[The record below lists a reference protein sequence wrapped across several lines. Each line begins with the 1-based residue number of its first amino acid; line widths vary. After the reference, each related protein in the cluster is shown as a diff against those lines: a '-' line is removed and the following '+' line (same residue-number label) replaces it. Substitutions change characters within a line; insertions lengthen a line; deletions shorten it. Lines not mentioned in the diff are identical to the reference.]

1 MGSSIVDLQNLGRVA
16 VFSRGILKIP
26 ELVALIGARE
36 VVFRPT
42 AEQAGDVDAVVG
54 WGHKPT
60 AEPARAYA
68 RAHQKPYVRL
78 EDGFLRSANT
88 PDKGD
93 PLSVVV
99 DDIGIYYDASCP
111 SRLETWLNESDAG
124 SPATRALVQRAAAC
138 RRRIVEAKLSK
149 YNNTVRPPP
158 DWLRDAKRPILL
170 VVDQTFEDASVLL
183 ASRGAPSFES
193 MLERAIAEYS
203 HGTVVVKTHPDVWS
217 GTKRGY
223 LGGAPREGVR
233 YLTDAVDPAE
243 LFSVV
248 DHVYVVSS
256 GLGFE
261 ALLREVPVTCFGTPF
276 YAGWGLTN
284 DRMPVSRRHRSRSI
298 DELAAAALI
307 RYARYL
313 HPVTQEPCQLED
325 LVDHLA
331 VQRAMYAK
339 NSVKHYCFGFSAWK
353 RDYVRHFLKSPDG
366 SVVFCRSV
374 EHARRAGVDRES
386 RLVVWGSR
394 KPEHL
399 DALAA
404 ELGVPIV
411 TMEDGFIRS
420 VGLGSDFA
428 APFSLVTDERGIY
441 YDATRPSDLEQMLQ
455 CAEFSAGELAAAR
468 AFIDTIVRLGVTK
481 YNFRHGN
488 YERLARPPGRRVIL
502 VPGQVEDDASILL
515 GSPNVRTNEALLREV
530 RRQNPDAH
538 ILFKVHPEVLS
549 GNRKIGRVPQ
559 GAQLYDQL
567 IERAPLS
574 HCLDVADE
582 VHTMTS
588 LVGFEGLLRGKRVV
602 TYGQPFY
609 SGWGLTQDLCAPTRR
624 TRRLTLSELV
634 AGVMLRYPRYYSWSG
649 KCFSSASL
657 ALDELGKLRHAAPAN
672 LPAPSSMVQRSI
684 RRAFTW
690 MKQRPNTK
698 SASARYGLEGRK
710 ILLLQGP
717 VGPFFARLAVALER
731 AGAEVHKIN
740 FNAAD
745 DWYYRGPGLVR
756 FQDGPEA
763 WRAFL
768 EAFLTAHEID
778 TLMLFGD
785 TRAHH
790 SVAVDLAEQRG
801 IESYVFEE
809 GYVRP
814 DYVTLERGGVNAN
827 STLPKELDAYAA
839 LAQEPPPKAVPV
851 KHGFGMLAWYSAVY
865 SLALT
870 LGASRYPHYRHHK
883 DLNVWRMTP
892 TWAKGYVKKAWF
904 AVTERDQLRELTGE
918 YAKRFFLVPL
928 QVYHDAQVVGS
939 RFGSNQAF
947 IVDVVNS
954 FAAHAGSQEL
964 LVFKHHPLDRA
975 YSDYRQVIAE
985 AAAAAGVAERTR
997 YVHDLHL
1004 PSLLRAAKGTVVLNS
1019 TTGFSSLHHGT
1030 PVKVV
1035 GEAVYDIPGLTF
1047 QGPLA
1052 EFWADPPV
1060 PDPRVYRQFRD
1071 GVIAASQ
1078 VNGCFYST
1086 DVAAQVIER
1095 LVQGPR
1101 GAQKRALV
1109 RDFEEAGG
1117 GFELAQDPVG
1127 EHVG

>member
-1 MGSSIVDLQNLGRVA
+1 MGSSIDVLQSLGRVA
-16 VFSRGILKIP
+16 VFSRGIFKIP
-26 ELVALIGARE
+26 ELGALIGATE
-36 VVFRPT
+36 LVFRPT
-42 AEQAGDVDAVVG
+42 QEQSHDVDVVVG

-60 AEPARAYA
+60 AETARAYA
-68 RAHQKPYVRL
+68 QTHHKPYVRL
-78 EDGFLRSANT
+78 EDGFLRSANV

-93 PLSVVV
+93 PSSVVV
-99 DDIGIYYDASCP
+99 DDLGIYYDASCP
-111 SRLETWLNESDAG
+111 NRLEAWLNESLDD
-124 SPATRALVQRAAAC
+124 SPEARALVQRAAAC

-149 YNNTVRPPP
+149 YNNTVRLPPA
-158 DWLRDAKRPILL
+158 WLRDAKRPIVL

-183 ASRGAPSFES
+183 ASGGASSFET
-193 MLERAIAEYS
+193 MLDRAIAEYS

-223 LGGAPREGVR
+223 LAGAPRAGVR
-233 YLTDAVDPAE
+233 YLSDAVDPAE
-243 LFSVV
+243 LFGVV

-256 GLGFE
+256 QLGFE

-276 YAGWGLTN
+276 FAGWGLTD
-284 DRMPVSRRHRSRSI
+284 DRVPVSRRRRSRSV

-313 HPVTQEPCQLED
+313 HPVTRLPCQIED
-325 LVDHLA
+325 SIEHLA
-331 VQRAMYAK
+331 LQRAMYAK
-339 NSVKHYCFGFSAWK
+339 NGVKHYCFGFSKWK
-353 RDYVRHFLKSPDG
+353 QDYVRHFLKSPDG
-366 SVVFCRSV
+366 AVEFCRGV
-374 EHARRAGVDRES
+374 EHARRAGVDRDS
-386 RLVVWGSR
+386 RLVVWGSK
-394 KPEHL
+394 KPDQL

-404 ELGVPIV
+404 ELGVPII

-455 CAEFSAGELAAAR
+455 GAEFSPDELLAAR
-468 AFIDTIVRLGVTK
+468 AFIDAIVRLGVTK
-481 YNFRHGN
+481 YNFRHDN
-488 YERLARPPGRRVIL
+488 SERLVRPPGRRVIL

-515 GSPNVRTNEALLREV
+515 GSPSVRTNEALLREV

-538 ILFKVHPEVLS
+538 ILYKVHPELLS
-549 GNRKIGRVPQ
+549 GNRKLGRVAT
-559 GAQLYDQL
+559 GEGLYDQL

-574 HCLDVADE
+574 HCLEIADE

-609 SGWGLTQDLCAPTRR
+609 AGWGLTQDQYAPARR
-624 TRRLTLSELV
+624 TRRLTLPELV
-634 AGVMLRYPRYYSWSG
+634 AGAMLRYPRYYSWSG
-649 KCFSSASL
+649 KSFSSAPL
-657 ALDELGKLRHAAPAN
+657 TLEELGKLRHAAPAT
-672 LPAPSSMVQRSI
+672 LPAASSTVRRSI
-684 RRAFTW
+684 RRALTW
-690 MKQRPNTK
+690 MKQRPSTQI
-698 SASARYGLEGRK
+698 ASPRQGLEGRN

-717 VGPFFARLAVALER
+717 VGPFFARLAVELAR

-763 WRAFL
+763 WPAFL
-768 EAFLTAHEID
+768 EEFLKAHEID

-790 SVAVDLAEQRG
+790 AVAVALAEQRG
-801 IESYVFEE
+801 VESYVFEE

-814 DYVTLERGGVNAN
+814 DYITLERGGVNAN
-827 STLPKELDAYAA
+827 STLPKDVDAYAV
-839 LAQEPPPKAVPV
+839 LAHQPPPKALPV
-851 KHGFGMLAWYSAVY
+851 KHGFRMLAWYSAVY

-892 TWAKGYVKKAWF
+892 VWAKGYVKKAWF
-904 AVTERDQLRELTGE
+904 AVTERDQLRELTNE

-954 FAAHAGSQEL
+954 FARHADSQEL

-975 YSDYRQVIAE
+975 YSDYRRVIGE

-1030 PVKVV
+1030 PVKVL
-1035 GEAVYDIPGLTF
+1035 GEAVYDLAGLTF

-1052 EFWADPPV
+1052 EFWADPPA
-1060 PDPRVYRQFRD
+1060 PDARLYRQFRD

-1078 VNGCFYST
+1078 VNGCFYSM

-1095 LVQGPR
+1095 LVRGPR
-1101 GAQKRALV
+1101 GGFRHALV
-1109 RDFEEAGG
+1109 TDLEAAGKDLG
-1117 GFELAQDPVG
+1117 VAQDSVRERVG
-1127 EHVG
+1127 